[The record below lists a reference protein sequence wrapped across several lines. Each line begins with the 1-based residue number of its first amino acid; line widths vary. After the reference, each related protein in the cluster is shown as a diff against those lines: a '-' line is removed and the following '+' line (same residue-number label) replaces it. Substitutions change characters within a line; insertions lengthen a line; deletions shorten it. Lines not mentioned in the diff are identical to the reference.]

1 MKKKIHPQYHS
12 DAQITCSCGKTIQV
26 GATFKKKNTEICNQC
41 SPLFTGKSRVVQTG
55 QVERFKKKMEKVE
68 QQRQALAKAAQKK
81 TGSQPTSKAKQK
93 TTEKSESKKEDQK

>member
-12 DAQITCSCGKTIQV
+12 NAQISCSCGNTIQV
-26 GATFKKKNTEICNQC
+26 GATFEKKSTEICSQC

-81 TGSQPTSKAKQK
+81 QEAKQGKQKEQATSKKDKKQ
-93 TTEKSESKKEDQK
+93 EK